1 MTQINHETLELNG
14 IKYVREDSINNNA
27 PSKKLDGMPYV
38 VIRSRDSGC
47 HAGYLKSEDGTT
59 VTLVNS
65 RRLWSW
71 AGAATL
77 SQLAMEGV
85 SKSGSKFPMEVP
97 EITVYSICEKIQAT
111 DKARMSIAK
120 VPVWNA

>member
-14 IKYVREDSINNNA
+14 IKYVREDSVNNNA
-27 PSKKLDGMPYV
+27 PSQKLDGMPYV

-47 HAGYLKSEDGTT
+47 HAGYLKSEDGDT

-71 AGAATL
+71 SGAATL

-85 SKSGSKFPMEVP
+85 SESESKFPMEVS

-111 DKARMSIAK
+111 DEARKSIAK